1 MVDLLAATSVN
12 RFVRHQRRPS
22 TSEIDIYRMSGR
34 QYTRSLNIANE
45 FFIYG
50 RVPMKRGFDIAIAII
65 LVSSVIILPTSAQQ
79 QESRKDERII
89 QRLDDILQRLESI
102 EERLTKLEDDKSFA
116 NESWVDKRWVVRN
129 IHGRPMGFWGI
140 DGLPS
145 TQLR

>member
-1 MVDLLAATSVN
+1 MLQTN
-12 RFVRHQRRPS
+12 
-22 TSEIDIYRMSGR
+22 
-34 QYTRSLNIANE
+34 

-50 RVPMKRGFDIAIAII
+50 QISMKRGFDIAIAII

-79 QESRKDERII
+79 QESRKDERIV

-116 NESWVDKRWVVRN
+116 NESWVDKCGVVRD